1 MKRER
6 WRETNTKRG
15 KLRNKGGRSMQGSD
29 RDREGRTE
37 R

>member
-6 WRETNTKRG
+6 WREINNKSG

-29 RDREGRTE
+29 RDREGRKE